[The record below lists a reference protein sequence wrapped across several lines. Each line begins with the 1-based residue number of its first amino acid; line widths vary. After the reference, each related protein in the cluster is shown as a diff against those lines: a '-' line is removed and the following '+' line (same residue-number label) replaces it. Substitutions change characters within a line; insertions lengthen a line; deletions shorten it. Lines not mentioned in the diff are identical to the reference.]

1 MCEMVERRGPAVI
14 TARCQDQSN
23 QSRPSV
29 VNLTGHH
36 PRSPRLASPP
46 LLLSKI
52 TCDRDATRSPSP
64 LRSRPPPNPIGPVA
78 APLHRTAEARREPR
92 NQADRPSQSIRRVKW
107 ARRGAGFRHGDHAR
121 RRRIG
126 VEGGGRGRRPGRG
139 LELGRHP
146 AAHLLRLPLPLLR
159 VGPPRFARVPLRSS
173 LLFLFVWF
181 PFLLPSAIHAA

>member
-29 VNLTGHH
+29 VNVTGHH
-36 PRSPRLASPP
+36 PRSPRLPSPP
-46 LLLSKI
+46 LLSKI

-78 APLHRTAEARREPR
+78 TPLHRTAEARREPR

-107 ARRGAGFRHGDHAR
+107 ARRGAGRAAWRPRAAAADR
-121 RRRIG
+121 RRGWATGTSTWARAG
-126 VEGGGRGRRPGRG
+126 TGAPSPGSSPPPASSSAPGGS
-139 LELGRHP
+139 
-146 AAHLLRLPLPLLR
+146 
-159 VGPPRFARVPLRSS
+159 PRLRSRSSS
-173 LLFLFVWF
+173 LVVAF
-181 PFLLPSAIHAA
+181 PFRLVALPRAIRAA

>member
-1 MCEMVERRGPAVI
+1 MLLVQASKPAQLPSRGGPCVKWWNGGA
-14 TARCQDQSN
+14 
-23 QSRPSV
+23 RPSSRRAV
-29 VNLTGHH
+29 KINPINHARPSST
-36 PRSPRLASPP
+36 SPATIPARLASPPLPSPP

-52 TCDRDATRSPSP
+52 TCDRDAARSPSP

-107 ARRGAGFRHGDHAR
+107 ARGGRHGDHAR

-126 VEGGGRGRRPGRG
+126 VEGGRRGRRPGRG

-146 AAHLLRLPLPLLR
+146 PAHLLRLPLPLLR
-159 VGPPRFARVPLRSS
+159 VGPPAFAHVPLRSS
-173 LLFLFVWF
+173 
-181 PFLLPSAIHAA
+181 